1 MWPKSGGAAGDA
13 RPVSVT
19 VSDQTDLHELAQAKV
34 NQQLEASNDA
44 GVFLL
49 NPHTALAILLF

>member
-1 MWPKSGGAAGDA
+1 M
-13 RPVSVT
+13 
-19 VSDQTDLHELAQAKV
+19 SDQTDLHELAQAKV